1 MCKKNLLKCQKV
13 SKYYE
18 NDCTP
23 MIVPYAQFI
32 KRCMLLFT
40 QILHRFDFRGSSV
53 SDIQIFLALQSVY
66 DGTFYK
72 NSE

>member
-1 MCKKNLLKCQKV
+1 
-13 SKYYE
+13 
-18 NDCTP
+18 

-40 QILHRFDFRGSSV
+40 QILHRFDFRGSSI

-66 DGTFYK
+66 DGAFYK